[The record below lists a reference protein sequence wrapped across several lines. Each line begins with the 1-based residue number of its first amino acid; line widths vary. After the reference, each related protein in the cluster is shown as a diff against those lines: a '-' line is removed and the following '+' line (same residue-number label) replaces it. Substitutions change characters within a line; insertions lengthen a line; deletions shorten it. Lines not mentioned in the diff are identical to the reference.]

1 MNLIITCARHLEPET
16 ITELGKILEFFGDEN
31 PEISRTDMSGV
42 LTAKT
47 KLDPFEVVKKI
58 QEKINDEPWSIRY
71 SLRVIPIERVI
82 ETDFE
87 EISNEV
93 LSLMNKV
100 SENETYRITIEK
112 RNSDISSTE
121 IISKI
126 AGNIPNK
133 VSLEEPDW
141 IALIEIL
148 GKKTGVSVLK
158 SDDIFSLELSKRGL
172 LE

>member
-1 MNLIITCARHLEPET
+1 MNLIITCARHLESET
-16 ITELGKILEFFGDEN
+16 TIELSEILELFGDESS
-31 PEISRTDMSGV
+31 EIFRTGMSGV

-47 KLDPFEVVKKI
+47 KLDPFEVIRKI
-58 QEKINDEPWSIRY
+58 REKINDEPWSIRY
-71 SLRVIPIERVI
+71 CLRVIPIERVV
-82 ETDFE
+82 ETNFE
-87 EISNEV
+87 EILSEV
-93 LSLMNKV
+93 LSLMKKV

-126 AGNIPNK
+126 ADNISNK

-148 GKKTGVSVLK
+148 DKKTGISVLK
-158 SDDIFSLELSKRGL
+158 NDDIFSLELSKRGL

>member
-16 ITELGKILEFFGDEN
+16 IAELNKILTFFGDEN
-31 PEISRTDMSGV
+31 AEIFPTNMSGV

-47 KLDPFEVVKKI
+47 KLDPFEVIRKI
-58 QEKINDEPWSIRY
+58 KEKIEDEPWSIRY
-71 SLRVIPIERVI
+71 CLRVIPIEQI
-82 ETDFE
+82 IDTDLE
-87 EISNEV
+87 KISSEV
-93 LSLMNKV
+93 FSLMKKVNK
-100 SENETYRITIEK
+100 NETYRITIEK
-112 RNSDISSTE
+112 RNSDISSTK

-126 AGNIPNK
+126 ADNISNK

-148 GKKTGVSVLK
+148 DKKTGVSVLK
-158 SDDIFSLELSKRGL
+158 NEDIFSLELFKRRL

>member
-1 MNLIITCARHLEPET
+1 MNLIITCARHLESET
-16 ITELGKILEFFGDEN
+16 TTELSKILEVFGDKN
-31 PEISRTDMSGV
+31 PEILRTDMSGV

-47 KLDPFEVVKKI
+47 KLNPFEIIKKI
-58 QEKINDEPWSIRY
+58 REKINDEPWSIRY
-71 SLRVIPIERVI
+71 CLRVIPIERVI

-87 EISNEV
+87 EITREV
-93 LSLMNKV
+93 LSLMKKV

-126 AGNIPNK
+126 ADNIPNK
-133 VSLEEPDW
+133 VSLEEPNW

-148 GKKTGVSVLK
+148 DKKTGVSVLK
-158 SDDIFSLELSKRGL
+158 NNDIFSLELSKRGL